1 MKIRQL
7 SVFMENQPGRL
18 RQLCT
23 LLAEGGINILT
34 ASLAD
39 TEQFGILRLIVKDWQ
54 RATQI
59 LEGAGCVV
67 KTTEVVAVEVPD
79 TPGGLADVLAVL
91 DEAGMNIEYMYAFT
105 FRRQDRAVIIFRLK
119 ALDQAIEILTQRGI
133 AVVDGAA
140 LHAKD

>member
-7 SVFMENQPGRL
+7 SVFMENEPGRL
-18 RQLCT
+18 RELCT

-54 RATQI
+54 KAKEI
-59 LEGAGCVV
+59 LEGAKCVV
-67 KTTEVVAVEVPD
+67 KTTDVIAVEVPD
-79 TPGGLADVLAVL
+79 RPGGLIDVLQVL

-105 FRRQDRAVIIFRLK
+105 FRRQDRAVIVFRLK
-119 ALDQAIEILTQRGI
+119 ALDQAIEALTRRGI
-133 AVVDGAA
+133 TLVDSAA
-140 LHAKD
+140 LHAKG

>member
-7 SVFMENQPGRL
+7 SVFMENKPGRL
-18 RQLCT
+18 RQLCA
-23 LLAEGGINILT
+23 LLGESGINILT

-39 TEQFGILRLIVKDWQ
+39 TEQFGILRIIVKDWQ
-54 RATQI
+54 NAKQI

-67 KTTEVVAVEVPD
+67 KTTEVIAVEVPD
-79 TPGGLADVLAVL
+79 TPGGLAEVLAVL

-119 ALDQAIEILTQRGI
+119 ALDQAIEVLARRGI
-133 AVVDGAA
+133 AVIDGAA
-140 LHAKD
+140 MHPKG